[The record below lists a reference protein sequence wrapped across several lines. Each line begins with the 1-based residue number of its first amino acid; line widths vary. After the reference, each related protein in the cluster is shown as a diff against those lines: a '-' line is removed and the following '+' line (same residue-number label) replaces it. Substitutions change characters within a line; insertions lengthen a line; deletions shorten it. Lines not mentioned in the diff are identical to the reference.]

1 MTSKRKGSKFILNII
16 LVLFAG
22 GLFGLGSIALWV
34 ATMRIPDLNSFEV
47 RRVTESTKIYDRTG
61 SILLYDV
68 HNSIRRTIIPFE
80 DISRNIKNATVAIE
94 DAEFYQHSGIRP
106 LSFLRAV
113 IANLQTG
120 SFGQGG
126 STITQQVVKNS
137 LLTTEKRV
145 SRKIKEWILAVKLE
159 RIIGK
164 DEILSHYLNE
174 TPYGGNVYGVEEA
187 TQAFLGK
194 RASDVTLAEAA
205 YIAALPQ
212 APTYYSP
219 YGNNRTALDARKN
232 LVLLKMLENSFISKE
247 EYDEAVKAV
256 VEFKPPEEY
265 GIKAPHFVLFVKE
278 QLEERYGKEAVENG
292 GLKVVST
299 LDYDLQKKAEEI
311 VKKNA
316 LENKEKFNAENAG
329 LVAIDP
335 KNGHILAM
343 VGSRDYF
350 DKEIDGN
357 FNVTLAKRQPGSSF
371 KPFVYATAFKKGYLP
386 ETVLFDVKTEFST
399 ECNPDGTPLVPGNEN
414 RCYMPENYD
423 HIYRGPVSLRNALA
437 QSINVPA
444 IKTLYLAG
452 LPESLETARDFGI
465 SSLSDVG
472 RYGLTLVLG
481 GGEVSLLEL
490 TNAYGVFAT
499 GGIRHPHQSIV
510 SITTPTGENEVLP
523 PENTRRVL
531 DESVA
536 LMISDVLSDNVAR
549 APAFGENS
557 YLNISNHEVAVK
569 TGTTNDYR
577 DAWIVGYTP
586 NIVVGAWAGN
596 NDNSSM
602 EKKVAGFIIAP
613 LWNEFTTFAL
623 ERLPKEPFPQP
634 PSIDLDSVKPQI
646 RGVWQ
651 GNDRYIV
658 DTISGKLKTEYTPK
672 ETQEER
678 YVRSIHSILHWVD
691 KKDPRGPIPQNPE
704 KDPQYTLWEYGV
716 RLWALERGLFD
727 EATSSIPTAYDDVHG
742 PQFNPKIVV
751 GGLIPDQQIN
761 QNNRIS
767 ISVTSQGFY
776 PLSRVDY
783 FINNKL
789 IGTVSKA
796 PFIFSFTPR
805 YVEGITQKNELLI
818 VAHDSVKNKTETNL
832 RFEVQLEN

>member
-1 MTSKRKGSKFILNII
+1 MTSKRKGSKFLLNII
-16 LVLFAG
+16 LLLLAG
-22 GLFGLGSIALWV
+22 GLFGMGSVALWV
-34 ATMRIPDLNSFEV
+34 ATMRIPDLDSFEV
-47 RRVTESTKIYDRTG
+47 RKVTESTKIYDKTG

-68 HNSIRRTIIPFE
+68 HDSIRRTVVPFE

-94 DAEFYQHSGIRP
+94 DSEFYQHSGIRP

-113 IANLQTG
+113 LANIQTG

-145 SRKIKEWILAVKLE
+145 SRKIKEWILAIKLE
-159 RIIGK
+159 RLIGK
-164 DEILSHYLNE
+164 DEILAHYLNE

-187 TQAFLGK
+187 TQTFFGK
-194 RASDVTLAEAA
+194 RSSDITLAESA
-205 YIAALPQ
+205 YVAALPQ

-219 YGNNRTALDARKN
+219 YGNNREALDARKN

-247 EYDEAVKAV
+247 EYDEAIKTV
-256 VEFKPPEEY
+256 VEFKAPEEY
-265 GIKAPHFVLFVKE
+265 GIKAPHFVLFIKE
-278 QLEERYGKEAVENG
+278 QLEKKYGKEVVEG
-292 GLKVVST
+292 SGLKVIST

-311 VKKNA
+311 VKKHA

-329 LVAIDP
+329 LIAIDP
-335 KNGHILAM
+335 TNGNILAM

-357 FNVTLAKRQPGSSF
+357 FNITLAHRQPGSSF

-399 ECNPDGTPLVPGNEN
+399 ECNPNGTPITPGRESV
-414 RCYMPENYD
+414 CYMPENYD
-423 HIYRGPVSLRNALA
+423 HVYRGPVSLRNALA

-444 IKTLYLAG
+444 IKTLYLTG
-452 LPESLETARDFGI
+452 INESLETARDFGI
-465 SSLSDVG
+465 SSLSNSDQ
-472 RYGLTLVLG
+472 YGLTLVLG

-490 TNAYGVFAT
+490 SSAYGVFAT
-499 GGIRHPHQSIV
+499 GGIRNPYQSIISV
-510 SITTPTGENEVLP
+510 TNTNGEV
-523 PENTRRVL
+523 ENMSLQNSRRVIN
-531 DESVA
+531 ESVA

-557 YLNISNHEVAVK
+557 YLVVPNYDVAVK

-586 NIVVGAWAGN
+586 NLVVGSWAGN

-613 LWNEFTTFAL
+613 LWNEFMTYAL
-623 ERLPKEPFPQP
+623 ERLPKQSFPKP
-634 PSIDLDSVKPQI
+634 TPVDLESVKPQI

-651 GNDRYIV
+651 GNDRYVV

-678 YVRSIHSILHWVD
+678 YVRNIHSILYWVD
-691 KKDPRGPIPQNPE
+691 KKNPLGPPPENPQN
-704 KDPQYTLWEYGV
+704 DPQYKLWEYGV
-716 RLWALERGLFD
+716 LLWSAERGLFT
-727 EATSSIPTAYDDVHG
+727 ESTSTIPTAYDDVHG
-742 PQFNPKIVV
+742 PQFEPKLTIS
-751 GGLIPDQQIN
+751 GLMPDQQFE
-761 QNNRIS
+761 QNSRISVSIGSQGVYPLNRI
-767 ISVTSQGFY
+767 
-776 PLSRVDY
+776 DY
-783 FINNKL
+783 FINHKL
-789 IGTVSKA
+789 IGTVSKP
-796 PFIFSFTPR
+796 PFGFSFTPR
-805 YVEGITQKNELLI
+805 YVEGILSNNELLI
-818 VAHDSVKNKTETNL
+818 VAHDSVKNKAEITIPFKINL
-832 RFEVQLEN
+832 GN